1 MSKVKCRTVDIITN
15 GFSSK
20 LEIRSNS
27 FNLLFAH
34 RFNKF
39 FFTFHSFA
47 WSSSFAI
54 SLVHLHRCESCALG
68 IFIYV
73 IFVLVYFC
81 YLLTVQCSLFIFFAC
96 LERWKNILS
105 GSWLLLSLHKLGF
118 LFVFVYFL
126 CTDMPFWKKFS
137 SAQFY
142 IQRLSFADSSNLCSG
157 CIARIA
163 WKIILNEKLKYRK
176 KSLEHF
182 TACAI
187 GLIRFFIYIVA
198 YTKSKRMMAKAGKWQ
213 ILKKVVCHWKS
224 LLCGQK

>member
-1 MSKVKCRTVDIITN
+1 MIVVVCH
-15 GFSSK
+15 FACPSSS
-20 LEIRSNS
+20 LWISCARN
-27 FNLLFAH
+27 FHLRDFRVGIFLLFINCSMFIVYIF
-34 RFNKF
+34 RLFG
-39 FFTFHSFA
+39 
-47 WSSSFAI
+47 
-54 SLVHLHRCESCALG
+54 ALKE
-68 IFIYV
+68 YSEW
-73 IFVLVYFC
+73 
-81 YLLTVQCSLFIFFAC
+81 LLAL
-96 LERWKNILS
+96 
-105 GSWLLLSLHKLGF
+105 GSWLLVLSPLHKLGF

-187 GLIRFFIYIVA
+187 GFIRFFIYIVA

-224 LLCGQK
+224 LLCRQK